1 MNIEGR
7 SYWERKFRRSLP
19 RRSVLTGASMA
30 AAGLATAAV
39 VGCGDDS
46 PTATPQPSATPAPV
60 PSATPVPTPTPLPPP
75 ETKTIRL
82 GLAPCDAPLMIAE
95 RHLQEEGF
103 TDIQLLAAANNVA
116 TLTDGKVDISSFFPP
131 PLAAAVEGG
140 KAIIS
145 IGGLHTGCSELWAPQ
160 SVATLKDIR
169 GHTVIVRSKIPDDL
183 SYSFLAITLK
193 NAGVDPSEVNFVV
206 QPEANLQQL
215 FLDGKSDLLF
225 LATTGTFAFRTNPAN
240 KGHVVLDQAMEAPWS
255 EQNCCFLTVTTDWLR
270 ANPVAA
276 KRALRAIYRA
286 ADSLPKDR
294 ADAAK
299 IATDKGLFGGAANV
313 ELVRGAAN
321 MVPYDWRKYDIA
333 ESMRFHGKLLNAVG
347 LLKLTPGEIVTKAT
361 DPRFAKELATELKR

>member
-1 MNIEGR
+1 MTDKNGAPWQSR
-7 SYWERKFRRSLP
+7 LTTGVTRRQLLA
-19 RRSVLTGASMA
+19 RAGTLGGGLA
-30 AAGLATAAV
+30 AAAV
-39 VGCGDDS
+39 IGCGDDDS
-46 PTATPQPSATPAPV
+46 PAATPQAAATPQPSPTLV
-60 PSATPVPTPTPLPPP
+60 PSPTPLPHP

-82 GLAPCDAPLMIAE
+82 ALAPCDTPLMIAE
-95 RHLQEEGF
+95 RYLQEEGF
-103 TDIQLLAAANNVA
+103 TDVQFGVAPSVAA
-116 TLTDGKVDISSFFPP
+116 LTDGKADLVITYPP
-131 PLAAAVEGG
+131 WLTSAAEGG
-140 KAIIS
+140 KAVIA
-145 IGGLHTGCSELWAPQ
+145 IGPLHPGCLELWAPTN
-160 SVATLKDIR
+160 VATLKDMR
-169 GHTVIVRSKIPDDL
+169 GRTVVVRAKTPDDPT
-183 SYSFLAITLK
+183 YPYMAIGLK

-206 QPEANLQQL
+206 QPDANLTQL
-215 FLDGKSDLLF
+215 FLGGKSDLLF
-225 LATTGTFAFRTNPAN
+225 LATTPLVAFKSNPAN
-240 KGHVVLDQAMEAPWS
+240 VAKFHVVLDQAMEAPWS
-255 EQNCCFLTVTTDWLR
+255 QQNCCFLTVTTDWLR

-276 KRALRAIYRA
+276 KRALRAVYRA